1 MKFLLKIDPEFRS
14 LTSPISQ
21 EERAELVESILHE
34 GCINPIVVWNGTIL
48 DGHNRYE
55 ICMENDVDFQL
66 KSLDLQNREEA
77 IIWICRNQMDR
88 RNLSEE
94 RRKYLIG
101 KQYESEKFIGAMNRQ
116 GINQYS
122 EVRPTL
128 LGEPLVTR
136 NKTAMRLAE
145 RYHISHATV
154 QKYEHYSRAVDQIKQ
169 VDEDLVERMLSG
181 ETRISHENMVILA
194 GMADSEIQRVAG
206 MVREKKKCTVRIDF
220 LTDAADSIPKPVID
234 CMAYGERAKRETGQ
248 DDSSGDTDIDQNIN
262 QRDSEDLMQEQE
274 RVRSVKD
281 DPLPDPDSDVS
292 GLSFTIPSWCYS
304 IDRVR
309 RTREFPNGIS
319 NEARRRFRIELMK
332 LKKTINRCL
341 SELRKGDIR

>member
-14 LTSPISQ
+14 LISPISQ
-21 EERAELVESILHE
+21 EERTELETSILRE
-34 GCINPIVVWNGTIL
+34 GCINPIVVWTGTIL

-55 ICMENDVDFQL
+55 ICMENDVDFEL

-122 EVRPTL
+122 EVRPTM

-154 QKYEHYSRAVDQIKQ
+154 QKYEHYSKAVDQIKL
-169 VDEDLVERMLSG
+169 VDGELVDRMLSG
-181 ETRISHENMVILA
+181 EAKISHENMVILA
-194 GMADSEIQRVAG
+194 GMPESEIRRVAG
-206 MVREKKKCTVRIDF
+206 LVRGKKKCTVRIDL
-220 LTDAADSIPKPVID
+220 LTGTA
-234 CMAYGERAKRETGQ
+234 
-248 DDSSGDTDIDQNIN
+248 DDSSKPVVDCMVYGDRIERETESDDDNGRNDPEQNTM
-262 QRDSEDLMQEQE
+262 QRDSDDLMQEQGK
-274 RVRSVKD
+274 VRSVKD
-281 DPLPDPDSDVS
+281 DPVPDPDSGVS

-309 RTREFPNGIS
+309 RTQEFPDRLS
-319 NEARRRFRIELMK
+319 NEAKRRFRIELLK
-332 LKKTINRCL
+332 LRKTVNRCL
-341 SELRKGDIR
+341 KELRRGDVR